1 MAAAAIKNAT
11 VMKVYGYK
19 VATIAK
25 VTQADWTILPEAG
38 IYLLASHLSTWAP
51 ETITF
56 NTVTAGDA
64 VASTTATSI
73 GYDTATAGTRTSGGY
88 YVLNANTGEI
98 MYVIA
103 DDGSASTSGTLTVQR
118 GALGTTAVNVGAS
131 DVFYILNSVIL
142 GSTTVGKTVLV
153 YTPMPDDPGVKIHAP
168 YVAPA

>member
-1 MAAAAIKNAT
+1 MAAAAIKNAVFT
-11 VMKVYGYK
+11 EIYGHR
-19 VATIAK
+19 VATIQKA
-25 VTQADWTILPEAG
+25 TQSDWTILPEAG

-56 NTVTAGDA
+56 NSMTAGDA

-103 DDGSASTSGTLTVQR
+103 DSAPASTSGTLTVQR

-142 GSTTVGKTVLV
+142 GSATVGKTILV

-168 YVAPA
+168 YVAP

>member
-38 IYLLASHLSTWAP
+38 IYLLGSHGSNWAP

-64 VASTTATSI
+64 VPSTTATAI
-73 GYDTATAGTRTSGGY
+73 GYDTAVAGTRTSGGY
-88 YVLNANTGEI
+88 YALNSSTGELV
-98 MYVIA
+98 YVTA
-103 DDGSASTSGTLTVQR
+103 DSGSASTSGAWTVRR
-118 GALGTTAVNVGAS
+118 GALGTTPAAIGAS
-131 DVFYILNSVIL
+131 DVFYILNSPIL
-142 GSTTVGKTVLV
+142 GSATVGKTVLV

-168 YVAPA
+168 YVAP